1 MKKLAAFIN
10 EQDNKLAMYGIRE
23 LSNDEKTKLEKALK
37 NISILKKL
45 YNTDFS
51 LKKNYYAFLDYIDY
65 TEDHKEILAKSP
77 NMQKTM
83 HELLSETNHLLLN
96 LLFSFTATVE
106 HFKHNLIKD
115 DHYEYEKMCSQLFD
129 SCIEYAFTWKLR
141 NFAQHQCLPITNIHV
156 NNDIQKGEKIDI
168 SISKNE
174 LLKYDS
180 WGKIVKPFITNQENT
195 FEITQIII
203 NAVTNLHNN
212 IFLYWINKYISNF
225 DEDIKIIIEFIKEI
239 NNFCEKQNKILS
251 YPIILNDIISKDN
264 DRKNLNFS
272 FTHFPIEFLN
282 QIGIVKIKNTYN

>member
-1 MKKLAAFIN
+1 MKELAAFIN
-10 EQDNKLAMYGIRE
+10 EQDNKLAMYGIRK

-45 YNTDFS
+45 YNTDYS

-65 TEDHKEILAKSP
+65 IEEHKDILAKSP

-83 HELLSETNHLLLN
+83 HDLLSETNYLLLN
-96 LLFSFTATVE
+96 LLFSFTAAVE
-106 HFKHNLIKD
+106 HFKHNLNKD

-141 NFAQHQCLPITNIHV
+141 NFAQHQCLPITNIQV

-168 SISKNE
+168 CISKNE
-174 LLKYDS
+174 LLKYNS

-203 NAVTNLHNN
+203 NAVTNLHTN
-212 IFLYWINKYISNF
+212 IFRYWINKYISNF
-225 DEDIKIIIEFIKEI
+225 DEDIKTIIEFIKEI

-251 YPIILNDIISKDN
+251 YPIILNDIISKDK

-282 QIGIVKIKNTYN
+282 QIGVIKIKNIYN